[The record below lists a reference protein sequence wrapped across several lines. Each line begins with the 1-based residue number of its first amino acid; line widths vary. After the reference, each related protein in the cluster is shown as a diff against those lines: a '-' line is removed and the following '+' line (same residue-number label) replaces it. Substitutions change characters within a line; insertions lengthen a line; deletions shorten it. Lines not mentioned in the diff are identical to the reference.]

1 MPDPIFQTPSTNP
14 FGLTDVGASASPT
27 FVDIDADGDLDALV
41 GNSDGNTLYYRNT
54 GSATNPQF
62 AAAATNP
69 FGLTDVGFSASPT
82 FVDIDGDGDLDAF
95 VGNKDGNT
103 LYYRNNAPILTIAA
117 TNASQTEGNT
127 GTKAFT
133 FTVTRSG
140 STSGTSSANWQVTGS
155 GTNPANAADFGGT
168 LPSGTVTFAAGETQ
182 KVITVNVSGDTTIE
196 PDEGFTVTLSSP
208 TNAAITT
215 ATATGTIQN
224 DDGINLSQTQLQVT
238 EGGTTA
244 SYTVVLATQPTANV
258 TLTLNSD
265 NQLSTNDP
273 SLKIGRAHV

>member
-1 MPDPIFQTPSTNP
+1 MLFRS
-14 FGLTDVGASASPT
+14 
-27 FVDIDADGDLDALV
+27 
-41 GNSDGNTLYYRNT
+41 
-54 GSATNPQF
+54 
-62 AAAATNP
+62 ATNP

-215 ATATGTIQN
+215 ATATGTINN
-224 DDGINLSQTQLQVT
+224 DDSASITINDVTVT
-238 EGGTTA
+238 EGNSGTTNA
-244 SYTVVLATQPTANV
+244 TFTVTLSNPVDTAITLDYATANGTATTADSDYV
-258 TLTLNSD
+258 GITTTPLTFNAGETSKTITVAVNGDTKVESNETFLVN
-265 NQLSTNDP
+265 LSNLQTN
-273 SLKIGRAHV
+273 GRNVKLLCI